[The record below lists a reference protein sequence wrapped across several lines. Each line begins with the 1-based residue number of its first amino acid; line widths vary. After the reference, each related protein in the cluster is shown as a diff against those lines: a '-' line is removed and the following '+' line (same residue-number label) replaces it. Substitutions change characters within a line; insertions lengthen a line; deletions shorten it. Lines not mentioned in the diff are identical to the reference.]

1 MKIKR
6 IFALC
11 SMIMAFTILTGCSGN
26 TVSAEAKK
34 LYNEQ
39 IEIYKKKADF
49 LDKCLSKDEPT
60 TGMSFAYPTSFFHL
74 NAEEKEV
81 YEKADFGEEMT
92 KNLKKGEEI
101 EKDADKL
108 YDAFPNNSFNVTESD
123 IDNLNGV
130 FKELKEKYQG
140 YDYSMKM
147 YE

>member
-1 MKIKR
+1 MH
-6 IFALC
+6 
-11 SMIMAFTILTGCSGN
+11 
-26 TVSAEAKK
+26 
-34 LYNEQ
+34 
-39 IEIYKKKADF
+39 
-49 LDKCLSKDEPT
+49 
-60 TGMSFAYPTSFFHL
+60 FAYPTSFFHL
-74 NAEEKEV
+74 TVEEEEV

-108 YDAFPNNSFNVTESD
+108 YDAFPNNSFNIAESD